1 MKRSLVILAA
11 GIIAVAAA
19 GSTIA
24 ALSSSAPAGK
34 PKQMALYGHV
44 TSIAPH
50 GRRLELRFDP
60 ALWLT
65 GVAAERA
72 CNCGPGRVAND
83 YFIVDETHR
92 LLTFVVRRDATVT
105 IVTAH
110 DYAVPITVRELAQ
123 IVAGKNPKHRDLL
136 EPKAGFWIRI
146 GAKYPNPIVALGQQY
161 QP

>member
-11 GIIAVAAA
+11 AIVAVAAA
-19 GSTIA
+19 GSTVA
-24 ALSSSAPAGK
+24 SSPSAPAGK
-34 PKQMALYGHV
+34 PTQMALYGHV
-44 TSIAPH
+44 KSITPH

-72 CNCGPGRVAND
+72 CGCSPVPND

-92 LLTFVVRRDATVT
+92 LLTFVLRRDAKVT
-105 IVTAH
+105 IVTGH
-110 DYAVPITVRELAQ
+110 NYATPITVRELVQ
-123 IVAGKNPKHRDLL
+123 IVAGRNPKHRDLL

-146 GAKYPNPIVALGQQY
+146 GNKYPNPIVALGQQY